1 MSMSVRGFSS
11 ASFVIIVFF
20 CLFSLCLQPTGR
32 KDRLPPFLCAC
43 GSCLSLPPASLL
55 SLLSSLL
62 TLPCVIVVVPFPF
75 PSPVLLPSALF
86 SVRAG
91 EHLPES
97 ATAEVG
103 RDTAHRLVS
112 GPRRGRGAA
121 DSLFLS
127 LTFGGALPTAPP
139 LQRAQESTILQS
151 VLELQSP
158 YLTPCDGH
166 SLADASLTEAVE

>member
-1 MSMSVRGFSS
+1 MRGFSS
-11 ASFVIIVFF
+11 ASFIVIVSF
-20 CLFSLCLQPTGR
+20 CPFSLCLQPTGR
-32 KDRLPPFLCAC
+32 KDPLPPFLCAC
-43 GSCLSLPPASLL
+43 GFCMSLPLASLL
-55 SLLSSLL
+55 SLLSSPL
-62 TLPCVIVVVPFPF
+62 TLPRVIVVVPFPF
-75 PSPVLLPSALF
+75 PSPVLPPSALF

-127 LTFGGALPTAPP
+127 LTFGGVLPNPPP
-139 LQRAQESTILQS
+139 LQRAQENTILQS
-151 VLELQSP
+151 MLVLQST
-158 YLTPCDGH
+158 YLTSCCRH